1 MLGQITTLK
10 SVADGNKKELESQS
24 RESAGN
30 MASLQSQ
37 METFRLF
44 LYGLAAFCLAL
55 VAVSATL
62 FSLLITG
69 DPTPALIQPMPA
81 APVPEIE
88 HHVVMRRAS

>member
-1 MLGQITTLK
+1 MLGQITSLK

-37 METFRLF
+37 METFRLL
-44 LYGLAAFCLAL
+44 LYGLAAFCVAF
-55 VAVSATL
+55 VAVCATF
-62 FSLLITG
+62 FSLLITVE
-69 DPTPALIQPMPA
+69 PNPALIQPVPA